1 MPDRKL
7 FALLLAAVLVCAVF
21 LTWGLQGRIW
31 FILELRAIKLAGLCV
46 VGAAIGISTVLF
58 QTLSGNRILTPS
70 IMGFD
75 ALFLLMQSTM
85 VFAFGGLGYASLPGP
100 ALFGINATVMII
112 ASVFLFGALLSRSR
126 NDIQLMI
133 LVGVVFGLL
142 FRSLSGF
149 INRLIDPSEFAMIQG
164 AMFAQFGGINR
175 LELATASVVFLAIC
189 MWVWR
194 LLPTLDVMALGRSP
208 ARHLG
213 VDYDRIQFRILFAIT
228 ALVSIST
235 ALVGPITFLGLLVSA
250 LAHSLMKTHR
260 HAALLPAAALISMLI
275 LVFGQ
280 ALFERI
286 LRLQSSLAVVIEFVG
301 GLLFLIL
308 LAKGKIR

>member
-1 MPDRKL
+1 MLDRKIIV
-7 FALLLAAVLVCAVF
+7 LLLATLVGCIIF

-31 FILELRAIKLAGLCV
+31 FILELRAVKLAGLCV
-46 VGAAIGISTVLF
+46 VGAAIGISTILF

-75 ALFLLMQSTM
+75 ALFLLMQTTM
-85 VFAFGGLGYASLPGP
+85 VFAFGGLGYATLPGP
-100 ALFGINATVMII
+100 ILFGINAVVMMI
-112 ASVFLFGALLSRSR
+112 AAVALFGALLARSR

-142 FRSLSGF
+142 FRSLAGF

-175 LELATASVVFLAIC
+175 MELAMAFCVLVAIC
-189 MWVWR
+189 LWLWR
-194 LLPTLDVMALGRSP
+194 LLPVLDVMALGRTP

-213 VDYDRIQFRILFAIT
+213 VHYDRIQFQILFAIS

-235 ALVGPITFLGLLVSA
+235 ALVGPIVFLGLLVSA

-260 HAALLPAAALISMLI
+260 HGALLPAAALISMLI

-280 ALFERI
+280 TLFERI

-308 LAKGKIR
+308 LAKRKIR

>member
-1 MPDRKL
+1 MPDRKIIGL
-7 FALLLAAVLVCAVF
+7 IVAVLLACAVF
-21 LTWGLQGRIW
+21 LIWELHGRIW
-31 FILELRAIKLAGLCV
+31 FILELRAVKLAGLCV

-75 ALFLLMQSTM
+75 ALFLLMQTTM
-85 VFAFGGLGYASLPGP
+85 VFTFGGLGYASLPGP
-100 ALFGINATVMII
+100 FLFGVNATVMMI
-112 ASVFLFGALLSRSR
+112 ASVILFGALLKRSR

-142 FRSLSGF
+142 FRSLASF

-175 LELATASVVFLAIC
+175 MELAVASVVLVTICLSLWRFLPI
-189 MWVWR
+189 
-194 LLPTLDVMALGRSP
+194 LDVMALGRTP

-213 VDYDRIQFRILFAIT
+213 VDYDRIQFCILIAIA

-260 HAALLPAAALISMLI
+260 HAALLPAAALTSMLI

-286 LRLQSSLAVVIEFVG
+286 LRLQSSLAVVIEFIG